1 MEARW
6 DKRADGINTSIQ
18 HSTQLLQGLH
28 FLKIQ
33 IKFADKEKK
42 KSPSCGKVTF
52 LLFWGGQSESCEIS
66 GLSHTCIPTAGKA
79 ITKVLFAFHI
89 SRGQ

>member
-42 KSPSCGKVTF
+42 IPF
-52 LLFWGGQSESCEIS
+52 LNICLLSLYSYFHCYQYHDTNRIS
-66 GLSHTCIPTAGKA
+66 LHMAFRRDAHDGLSQVTT
-79 ITKVLFAFHI
+79 
-89 SRGQ
+89 S

>member
-42 KSPSCGKVTF
+42 IPF
-52 LLFWGGQSESCEIS
+52 LWQSYFSIIL
-66 GLSHTCIPTAGKA
+66 GR
-79 ITKVLFAFHI
+79 TK
-89 SRGQ
+89 

>member
-42 KSPSCGKVTF
+42 NPLPVAK
-52 LLFWGGQSESCEIS
+52 LLFYYFGEDKV
-66 GLSHTCIPTAGKA
+66 SHVKFQDYHTHAYPQQVKP
-79 ITKVLFAFHI
+79 
-89 SRGQ
+89 